1 MNFPPPISRNS
12 RSKRANFAPTVK
24 TSNDLHST
32 MVALTAN
39 ALTEMYGGAAPQR
52 PLVQITEIKSAPN
65 GNAK

>member
-1 MNFPPPISRNS
+1 
-12 RSKRANFAPTVK
+12 
-24 TSNDLHST
+24 